1 MKNLYIPKGK
11 TLHYET
17 LYCQNIVNDGTLIV
31 DGTARPEHFRQGHF
45 ESRHSFRPPCGGDG
59 Y

>member
-17 LYCQNIVNDGTLIV
+17 LYCQNIVNDGHA
-31 DGTARPEHFRQGHF
+31 DRGRNAARPEHFRQGL
-45 ESRHSFRPPCGGDG
+45 
-59 Y
+59 

>member
-17 LYCQNIVNDGTLIV
+17 LYCQNIVNDGLSLI
-31 DGTARPEHFRQGHF
+31 HI
-45 ESRHSFRPPCGGDG
+45 
-59 Y
+59 